1 MEDRFHG
8 IPEGE
13 LRPYDW
19 CAWCLKGIHR
29 DADHII
35 LPTPLATPPAPG
47 ERAAVMRIERRP
59 ILFMI
64 PPPGVLP
71 EGTLPDGT
79 DAFAVLCSEACRTA
93 LAEGAV
99 RTVED
104 QLRHACA
111 WCRGALGAT
120 IHAILAQL
128 PGDGADRV
136 GREGR
141 LIWVTVGGRAVPG
154 WVPLPSS
161 NAALHRMHAGFKLCA
176 AACAAALERAMNDEN
191 RLTVV
196 H

>member
-8 IPEGE
+8 IPEDE
-13 LRPYDW
+13 VVPWDW
-19 CAWCLKGIHR
+19 CAWCLKGIHP
-29 DADHII
+29 DADRLF
-35 LPTPLATPPAPG
+35 LPVPLDAPPAPG
-47 ERAAVMRIERRP
+47 ERAVVMTIARRP

-64 PPPGVLP
+64 PPPGTLP
-71 EGTLPDGT
+71 EGTLPEGT

-111 WCRGALGAT
+111 WCRGTLGT
-120 IHAILAQL
+120 MIHAILAQL

-141 LIWVTVGGRAVPG
+141 LIWVMVGGRAVPG

-161 NAALHRMHAGFKLCA
+161 NAAASGMHAGFKLCT
-176 AACAAALERAMNDEN
+176 AACAAALERAMHDEN
-191 RLTVV
+191 RLTMV